1 MKFCKPKMAAPFTV
15 RSYQRVT
22 LPRRVSRVVSPC
34 DQNSFRKS
42 KWHQNS
48 WKFCEP
54 KMAAPFTVR
63 SFQRVTLPRRVSR
76 VVSPCG
82 TRARKLRSAVDGTC
96 NRNITGIWVLL
107 LPMVFCNTKIVLT
120 YCEKKYV
127 LVI

>member
-1 MKFCKPKMAAPFTV
+1 MKFCK
-15 RSYQRVT
+15 
-22 LPRRVSRVVSPC
+22 
-34 DQNSFRKS
+34 
-42 KWHQNS
+42 
-48 WKFCEP
+48 P

-120 YCEKKYV
+120 YCTVRKNCFSDREKKMKFEAEGRELAKFLRSLEQFLQTV
-127 LVI
+127 KDKNNF